1 MIVARSLAEDAGK
14 PWSDVVLASFI
25 VWLTT
30 FFGLV
35 LGAVTRC
42 FTSIRKNH
50 VMYRLVI
57 PSFATGALLATC
69 VFLLIPESLEL
80 LAGGHE
86 DHGNEHSAEAELE
99 TVNGTAA
106 VEDVHHDDEH
116 RHFLLARFLQ
126 EEEAAHADG
135 EVHSENSFAWKFG
148 ASLLGGFLFP
158 ILLHALFPSPSERC
172 DECQRDEAG
181 EQVDAEERVHLD
193 AGSAFAAKAPPAV
206 QDSKVLGGG
215 ESFEEVDVDATNS
228 VGSACVTCPRDQQ
241 QESVVAKAGGVEQPR
256 GHSLVDMPL
265 VLSIL
270 LGDFLHNFTDGIFI
284 GTAFLLCS
292 RDIGWTLV
300 ATTIYHEL
308 AQELADFVVLTS
320 HCGLPVWKAVVA
332 NAVSGLSVLVGGLVV
347 LATEPSNT
355 AIGAILAVSAG
366 VYVYITACE
375 CIPKIKSEQVSAK
388 ETLLFVLFFAL
399 GAIPIGLVLLN
410 HGHCE
415 GAHEEGEDHAEDSAA
430 DLHNETGRWLL

>member
-1 MIVARSLAEDAGK
+1 MAVARYLAEDAGTK
-14 PWSDVVLASFI
+14 PWADVVLASFV

-30 FFGLV
+30 FSGLV
-35 LGAVTRC
+35 LGAVTKC
-42 FTSIRKNH
+42 FTSVRRNH
-50 VMYRLVI
+50 VLYRLVI

-86 DHGNEHSAEAELE
+86 EHGEEHAAEAEFGA
-99 TVNGTAA
+99 VNGTAA
-106 VEDVHHDDEH
+106 AEDAHDDH
-116 RHFLLARFLQ
+116 DHGRLLLGRFLQ
-126 EEEAAHADG
+126 EAAAG
-135 EVHSENSFAWKFG
+135 EVHSENGFAWKFG

-181 EQVDAEERVHLD
+181 EQVDAEERAHLD
-193 AGSAFAAKAPPAV
+193 DGAAAATAPPQV
-206 QDSKVLGGG
+206 QESKDQ
-215 ESFEEVDVDATNS
+215 ESFEEVDVDVTNS
-228 VGSACVTCPRDQQ
+228 VGSACLTCAHDHDGHDQQ
-241 QESVVAKAGGVEQPR
+241 EPAAKAGGVEHPR
-256 GHSLVDMPL
+256 GHAPVDVPL

-270 LGDFLHNFTDGIFI
+270 LGDFLHNFTDGIFM

-347 LATEPSNT
+347 LATEPSDT
-355 AIGAILAVSAG
+355 AIGAILGVSAG

-375 CIPKIKSEQVSAK
+375 CIPKIQREQVSAR
-388 ETLLFVLFFAL
+388 ETFLFAL
-399 GAIPIGLVLLN
+399 CFTIGAIPIGLVLLN

-415 GAHEEGEDHAEDSAA
+415 GAHSEESA
-430 DLHNETGRWLL
+430 DVHNETARWLL